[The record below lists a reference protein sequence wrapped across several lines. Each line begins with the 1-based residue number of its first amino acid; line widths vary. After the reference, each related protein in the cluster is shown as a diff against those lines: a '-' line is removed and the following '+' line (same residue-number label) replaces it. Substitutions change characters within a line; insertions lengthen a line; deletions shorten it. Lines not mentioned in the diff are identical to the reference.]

1 MAQFSDLRS
10 VLADVL
16 APRVCLGCRAE
27 GSWLCAACVEAV
39 ERDPNVACVGCGR
52 PSRFGATCALC
63 RRTFPLQSVVALASY
78 RDAVVQQLVQTV
90 KYASAHDAA
99 DAFATLIRD
108 GFDRTAVAEF
118 RAEVGSSP
126 LLVPVPLHRRRLAER
141 GFNQSACIAGA
152 VAAMGWGTV
161 VPPEAFVRRKCSL
174 PQATSGP
181 VQRFTNVEDVFT
193 CAAPAAIAGR
203 PLVLV
208 DDVVTTGATLAACA
222 RELRRVS
229 AGPVWGFALA
239 RG

>member
-1 MAQFSDLRS
+1 
-10 VLADVL
+10 VNY
-16 APRVCLGCRAE
+16 
-27 GSWLCAACVEAV
+27 
-39 ERDPNVACVGCGR
+39 RDP
-52 PSRFGATCALC
+52 
-63 RRTFPLQSVVALASY
+63 
-78 RDAVVQQLVQTV
+78 VVQQLIQTV

-99 DAFATLIRD
+99 DAFATLVRD
-108 GFDRTAVAEF
+108 GFDRTAVAEL
-118 RAEVGSSP
+118 RAEVGPSP

-141 GFNQSACIAGA
+141 GFNQSQCIATA
-152 VAAMGWGTV
+152 VAATGWGTI
-161 VPPEAFVRRKCSL
+161 VPDGAFARRKCTL

-193 CAAPAAIAGR
+193 CSEPAAVAGR

-222 RELRRVS
+222 RELRRVG